1 MKAEIESIVC
11 NWADEIPHI
20 FIRVINAITLSA
32 NEEELRTAV
41 KRIAEE
47 TELDKFFAYGYG
59 AHHFWLTHRR
69 LSNGEPKEYRLLKVE
84 FTEYGR
90 STFSREF
97 LRWLQRAERM
107 HGRRSFRIAEW

>member
-41 KRIAEE
+41 GRIAEE

-59 AHHFWLTHRR
+59 AHHFWRNT
-69 LSNGEPKEYRLLKVE
+69 S
-84 FTEYGR
+84 
-90 STFSREF
+90 SREF
-97 LRWLQRAERM
+97 LRWLPRAERT
-107 HGRRSFRIAEW
+107 HGRKSFRVAEW